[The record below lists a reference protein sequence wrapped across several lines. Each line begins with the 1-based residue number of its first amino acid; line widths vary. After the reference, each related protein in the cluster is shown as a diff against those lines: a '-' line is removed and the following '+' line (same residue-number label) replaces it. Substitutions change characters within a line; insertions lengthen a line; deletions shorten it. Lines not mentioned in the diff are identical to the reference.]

1 MLIPAIDLRDGQVVQ
16 LVQGKRLAL
25 ATDDWQSWVDRFR
38 PFPKVQLIDL
48 DAAMER
54 GANEPLM
61 RRICAEKPCRVGG
74 GIRSIER
81 ARQVLDLGATHVIVS
96 SALFADGRMN
106 LAFADA
112 LATAVGRERVIAAV
126 DSSQGVVTIRG
137 WQEATRTTAVEA
149 ARALEPYCDE
159 FLYTNVDTEGLMQG
173 IPMDAVRAVREAT
186 SRRVVAAGGITTQD
200 EIDALDAI
208 GVDAVV
214 GMAIYTGRLTL
225 TPPRNE

>member
-25 ATDDWQSWVDRFR
+25 ATDDWQSWVARFR

-54 GANEPLM
+54 GANEPLL
-61 RRICAEKPCRVGG
+61 RTICAEKPCRVGG
-74 GIRSIER
+74 GIRSIAR
-81 ARQVLDLGATHVIVS
+81 AQHVLSLGATHVIVS
-96 SALFADGRMN
+96 SALFKGGRIDLEFAARLAD
-106 LAFADA
+106 
-112 LATAVGRERVIAAV
+112 TVGRDRVIAAV

-137 WQEATRTTAVEA
+137 WQEATTVTAVEA
-149 ARALEPYCDE
+149 AVALEPFCDE

-173 IPMDAVRAVREAT
+173 IPMDAVRAVRNAT
-186 SRRVVAAGGITTQD
+186 GRRVVAAGGITTQE
-200 EIDALDAI
+200 EIDALDAM

-214 GMAIYTGRLTL
+214 GMAIYTGRLALQLPT
-225 TPPRNE
+225 

>member
-61 RRICAEKPCRVGG
+61 RKICAEKACRVGG
-74 GIRSIER
+74 GIRSVER
-81 ARQVLDLGATHVIVS
+81 AQHVLSLGATHIIES
-96 SALFADGRMN
+96 SALFKGGRLDLEFAARLAD
-106 LAFADA
+106 
-112 LATAVGRERVIAAV
+112 AVGRERVIAAV
-126 DSSQGVVTIRG
+126 DSSEGVVTIRG
-137 WQEATRTTAVEA
+137 WQEATTVTAVEA
-149 ARALEPYCDE
+149 AQALEPYCDE

-186 SRRVVAAGGITTQD
+186 RRRVVAAGGITTQE
-200 EIDALDAI
+200 EIDTLDAM

-214 GMAIYTGRLTL
+214 GMAIYTGRLALKLPQT
-225 TPPRNE
+225 

>member
-54 GANEPLM
+54 GANESLLQK
-61 RRICAEKPCRVGG
+61 ICAEKACRVGG

-81 ARQVLDLGATHVIVS
+81 AKHVLSLGATHVIVS
-96 SALFADGRMN
+96 SALFRDGQLDLEFAARLAD
-106 LAFADA
+106 
-112 LATAVGRERVIAAV
+112 AVGRARVIAAV

-137 WQEATRTTAVEA
+137 WQESTTVTAVEA
-149 ARALEPYCDE
+149 ARALEPFCDE

-173 IPMDAVRAVREAT
+173 IPMDAVRAVRGAT
-186 SRRVVAAGGITTQD
+186 SRRVVAAGGITTQE
-200 EIDALDAI
+200 EIDELDTM

-225 TPPRNE
+225 RQP

>member
-61 RRICAEKPCRVGG
+61 RLICAEKACRVGG
-74 GIRSIER
+74 GIRSIAR
-81 ARQVLDLGATHVIVS
+81 AEHVLGLGATHVIVS
-96 SALFADGRMN
+96 SALFTGGQIDLDFAAR
-106 LAFADA
+106 LAA
-112 LATAVGRERVIAAV
+112 AVGRERVIAAV

-137 WQEATRTTAVEA
+137 WQEATTVTAVEA
-149 ARALEPYCDE
+149 ARALEPFCDE
-159 FLYTNVDTEGLMQG
+159 FLYTNVDTEGLMEG
-173 IPMDAVRAVREAT
+173 IPMDAVRAVRQAT
-186 SRRVVAAGGITTQD
+186 SRRVVAAGGITTQA
-200 EIDALDAI
+200 EIDELEAMD
-208 GVDAVV
+208 VDAVV
-214 GMAIYTGRLTL
+214 GMAIYTGRLAL
-225 TPPRNE
+225 KLPDA

>member
-54 GANEPLM
+54 GGTSHCSEDL
-61 RRICAEKPCRVGG
+61 RREGVSRRG

-81 ARQVLDLGATHVIVS
+81 AQHVLSLGATHVIVS
-96 SALFADGRMN
+96 SALFKGGQLDLEFAAR
-106 LAFADA
+106 FAD
-112 LATAVGRERVIAAV
+112 TVGRARVIAAV

-137 WQEATRTTAVEA
+137 WQEATTVTAVEA
-149 ARALEPYCDE
+149 ARRSSL
-159 FLYTNVDTEGLMQG
+159 L
-173 IPMDAVRAVREAT
+173 R
-186 SRRVVAAGGITTQD
+186 
-200 EIDALDAI
+200 
-208 GVDAVV
+208 
-214 GMAIYTGRLTL
+214 
-225 TPPRNE
+225 

>member
-25 ATDDWQSWVDRFR
+25 ATDDWQSWVEKFR

-54 GANEPLM
+54 GVNEALM
-61 RRICAEKPCRVGG
+61 QKICAEKACRVGG
-74 GIRSIER
+74 GIRSIAR
-81 ARQVLDLGATHVIVS
+81 AQHVLALGATHVIVS
-96 SALFADGRMN
+96 SALFRDGRLDLDFAKQ
-106 LAFADA
+106 LAD
-112 LATAVGRERVIAAV
+112 TIGRERVIAAV

-137 WQEATRTTAVEA
+137 WQEATTVTAVEA

-173 IPMDAVRAVREAT
+173 IPMDAVRAVRDAT
-186 SRRVVAAGGITTQD
+186 SRRVVAAGGITTQG
-200 EIDALDAI
+200 EIDALDAM

-214 GMAIYTGRLTL
+214 GMAIYTGRLAL
-225 TPPRNE
+225 G